1 MVQDP
6 DCRRG
11 RVNRQED
18 DPQSYFLVDVLR
30 LWFGFCSNVS
40 RGQYAATGFGLMVAK
55 YAVEASSLWMINSVF
70 LKPVDFLNPVFSI
83 RQELVRGAPEWL
95 GGGCPLTW
103 VSAENLRPTFSV
115 GLSKKI
121 WEIS

>member
-40 RGQYAATGFGLMVAK
+40 RAQYAATGFGLMVVK
-55 YAVEASSLWMINSVF
+55 YAVEASSLWMIS
-70 LKPVDFLNPVFSI
+70 
-83 RQELVRGAPEWL
+83 
-95 GGGCPLTW
+95 
-103 VSAENLRPTFSV
+103 
-115 GLSKKI
+115 
-121 WEIS
+121 